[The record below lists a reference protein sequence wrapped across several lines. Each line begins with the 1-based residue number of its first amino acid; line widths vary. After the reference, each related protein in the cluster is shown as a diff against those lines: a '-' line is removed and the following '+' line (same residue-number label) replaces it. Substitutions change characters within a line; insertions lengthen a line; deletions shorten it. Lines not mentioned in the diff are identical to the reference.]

1 LNIAYLR
8 DTLFSSKSRGI
19 AVIFTIA
26 IIVVSYSLFF
36 YLQSTTE
43 SDIRNSIFEQQ
54 KARQMQSTQAL
65 SHHISSDLG
74 SIMARL
80 QGLASS
86 SSLQQGDL
94 SSDKTR
100 KLLQEMYF
108 QINNITTADRLFILN
123 KNDILMIN
131 LGLEGQ
137 KTFVG
142 ANMSNIDWVRET
154 RTQHKPVFSNGY
166 FGLDGKY
173 RIAITYPIINR
184 ETGQYIGLVGS
195 ALPTLH
201 IFEHY
206 GNIFDIK
213 SQYLAV
219 LDRNSDELI
228 HPLKSGIGK
237 PFFGNYVQNITGH
250 NEGLN
255 SLVRTVM
262 DGKPDFAV
270 YPFKYGERL
279 STGIPIPIEGKPRYF
294 VFVITPTSV
303 IYSQINSVISTERLE
318 MFSLI
323 AGATAAIVI
332 LVIFLTRW
340 SNTLDKEVK
349 RRTRELDEA
358 NNSLTE
364 SNKQLALA
372 NDQLKIHD
380 KMQTDFINIAAH
392 ELRTPIQPIL
402 TLTQI
407 IQDRMSIKK
416 EEGEQQEVA
425 GEAKKELE
433 QRELS
438 QLQGV
443 VITSARRLKRLTDDI
458 LDVSR
463 IEGHR
468 LTLQKDRLDLNGL
481 ISNIIQDCK
490 NQLEKRGSLISDDGH
505 IPTDAN
511 LTIVYK
517 GLEMQKGP
525 IFVEADKQRISQV
538 VWNLLNN
545 AIKFT
550 RERGTLTITVEKKKK
565 GNKDDDEE
573 AVFSI
578 NDTGTGIDPEI
589 VSRLFEKFAS
599 KSYQGTG
606 LGLFISKNI
615 IEAHGGKIWAENNKD
630 GERGATFYFSLP
642 LSK

>member
-1 LNIAYLR
+1 
-8 DTLFSSKSRGI
+8 
-19 AVIFTIA
+19 
-26 IIVVSYSLFF
+26 
-36 YLQSTTE
+36 
-43 SDIRNSIFEQQ
+43 
-54 KARQMQSTQAL
+54 MQSTQAL
-65 SHHISSDLG
+65 SQRISSDLG

-80 QGLASS
+80 QGFAGSS
-86 SSLQQGDL
+86 YLQQADL

-100 KLLQEMYF
+100 KLLQEMYL

-123 KNDILMIN
+123 KNDIVMIN
-131 LGLEGQ
+131 LVPEGQ

-142 ANMSNIDWVRET
+142 TNVSNIDWVRET

-173 RIAITYPIINR
+173 TIAITYPIINR

-195 ALPTLH
+195 TMLTIPL
-201 IFEHY
+201 FEDY

-219 LDRNSDELI
+219 LDQNSDQLI
-228 HPLKSGIGK
+228 HPVNSLIGK
-237 PFFGNYVQNITGH
+237 PFFGNYTQQVTGH
-250 NEGLN
+250 NKALN
-255 SLVRTVM
+255 SLIRTVM

-270 YPFKYGERL
+270 YPFKNGERL
-279 STGIPIPIEGKPRYF
+279 NTGFPIFVEGKPIYF

-303 IYSQINSVISTERLE
+303 IYSQINKVISTERLE

-323 AGATAAIVI
+323 VGTTSAIVI
-332 LVIFLTRW
+332 LVIFLIRW
-340 SNTLDKEVK
+340 SSTLDSEVK

-372 NDQLKIHD
+372 NEQLKIHD
-380 KMQTDFINIAAH
+380 KMQKDFINVAAH

-402 TLTQI
+402 SLSQI
-407 IQDRMSIKK
+407 IRDRMSIKK
-416 EEGEQQEVA
+416 EEKQVA
-425 GEAKKELE
+425 GEAKKEREQLE
-433 QRELS
+433 LC
-438 QLQGV
+438 QLQDV
-443 VITSARRLKRLTDDI
+443 VITSAKRLRRLTDDI

-463 IEGHR
+463 IETHT
-468 LTLQKDRLDLNGL
+468 LTLQKERFDLNDL

-490 NQLEKRGSLISDDGH
+490 NQLEKQGDSLIADNGH

-517 GLEMQKGP
+517 GSEKEISP
-525 IFVEADKQRISQV
+525 IFVKADKQRISQV

-550 RERGTLTITVEKKKK
+550 REGGTLTITVEKKKK
-565 GNKDDDEE
+565 GNKAENEE
-573 AVFSI
+573 VVVSI
-578 NDTGTGIDPEI
+578 KDTGTGIDPEI
-589 VSRLFEKFAS
+589 RPRLFEKFAS

-606 LGLFISKNI
+606 LGLFIAKSI
-615 IEAHGGKIWAENNKD
+615 VEAHGGRIWAEDNPD
-630 GERGATFYFSLP
+630 GKGVTFSFTLHIISY
-642 LSK
+642 